1 MITTIVIMT
10 LSLAMF
16 VYWFRYSC
24 ILILESD
31 WNEEKA
37 REFAAQNKLAFD
49 SSDALLARSV
59 SSVELDRLRDSLDRD
74 LRVIRRLMSDCPGL
88 RETGASLESRMLMID
103 FQLMKAWYAVTRS
116 MSQPKA
122 HQALRSMSKIVGYM
136 AGELGDQ
143 MVTARG

>member
-37 REFAAQNKLAFD
+37 REIAAQNELAFD
-49 SSDALLARSV
+49 SSDALLTRSV
-59 SSVELDRLRDSLDRD
+59 SGFEMDSLRDSLDSD
-74 LRVIRRLMSDCPGL
+74 LRVIRRLMAEGPGL
-88 RETGASLESRMLMID
+88 RETGASLESRMLMVD
-103 FQLMKAWYAVTRS
+103 FQLMKAWYAVTRP
-116 MSQPKA
+116 MSQTKA
-122 HQALRSMSKIVGYM
+122 HHALRSMSKIVGYL

>member
-59 SSVELDRLRDSLDRD
+59 SAVELDRLRDSLDRD
-74 LRVIRRLMSDCPGL
+74 LRAIRRLTSDCPGL

-103 FQLMKAWYAVTRS
+103 FHLMKAWYAVTRS

>member
-37 REFAAQNKLAFD
+37 REIACQNELAFD
-49 SSDALLARSV
+49 SSDALLARSA
-59 SSVELDRLRDSLDRD
+59 SAVEMDKLRDSLDRD
-74 LRVIRRLMSDCPGL
+74 LRAIRNLMSECPGL
-88 RETGASLESRMLMID
+88 RETGASLESRMLMVD

-122 HQALRSMSKIVGYM
+122 QQALRSMSKIVGYI

>member
-37 REFAAQNKLAFD
+37 REIACQNELAFD
-49 SSDALLARSV
+49 SSDALLARSA
-59 SSVELDRLRDSLDRD
+59 STVEMDKLRDSLDRD
-74 LRVIRRLMSDCPGL
+74 LRAIRNLMSECPGL
-88 RETGASLESRMLMID
+88 RETGASLESRMLMVD

-122 HQALRSMSKIVGYM
+122 QQALRSMSKIVGYM
-136 AGELGDQ
+136 AGEVGDQ